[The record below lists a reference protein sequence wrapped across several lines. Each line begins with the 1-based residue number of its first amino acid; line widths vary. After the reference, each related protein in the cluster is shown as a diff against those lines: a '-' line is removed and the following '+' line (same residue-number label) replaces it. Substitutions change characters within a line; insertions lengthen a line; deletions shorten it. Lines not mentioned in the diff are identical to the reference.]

1 MREYRRLAADFER
14 LTVLRRAGQTNQ
26 YTGKM
31 IACLKAALEME
42 GLIASDRVAP
52 GTPSLSE
59 AERAQFRRGY
69 AELKDTLRRRID
81 PRWQTAGA
89 PFTAAAAD
97 FVVFGDAGKKSEL
110 MEHG

>member
-1 MREYRRLAADFER
+1 M
-14 LTVLRRAGQTNQ
+14 TVFHGAGRANQ

-42 GLIASDRVAP
+42 GLITSDRVAP
-52 GTPSLSE
+52 GTPPLSQ
-59 AERAQFRRGY
+59 AERAQFRQGY

-89 PFTAAAAD
+89 PPTAAGLPQLATRASPL
-97 FVVFGDAGKKSEL
+97 KQ
-110 MEHG
+110 